1 MLIISQNWEKNYY
14 FLTGKA
20 VEVTDKR
27 GKQNIS

>member
-1 MLIISQNWEKNYY
+1 MLIISQNWEKNY